1 MKRCS
6 GDEKINGI
14 IESIENGFRRYHEAQ
29 MVLLET
35 DIPNVP
41 PGQSCGMGDVG
52 NQCYD
57 WYMGNSALFCRD
69 MPRIV

>member
-52 NQCYD
+52 NQCCD
-57 WYMGNSALFCRD
+57 
-69 MPRIV
+69 